1 MNIKEELKKPGVKR
15 VILDT
20 VPTTRLTSQFALA
33 LSMLAEDRINLVC
46 VTAAPFHNEKS
57 NSFADGMERSYRE
70 IGICTSLVAKSH
82 GTKVPPYYRG
92 STERMPDESTPVG
105 QRGGSRYCTSHNG
118 IRRDDIRSCN
128 RSYHKR
134 RVPLCF
140 SIPR

>member
-20 VPTTRLTSQFALA
+20 DTYNEIDDQFALA

-92 STERMPDESTPVG
+92 STERMPDESTPVDSEAAHAIARHVMESNETTYVVAIG
-105 QRGGSRYCTSHNG
+105 AITNVASAVLLH
-118 IRRDDIRSCN
+118 
-128 RSYHKR
+128 
-134 RVPLCF
+134 P
-140 SIPR
+140 